1 MKFEQPTTFA
11 QLGEQPLQTRL
22 GLKKGWPL
30 APGNLDPQFPYG
42 LSVSIPNVILRFQVW
57 HKAVLTSSL
66 RIWAICRFLTT
77 LDSQAWEIA
86 WARIKQESQLELQL
100 CMEHCC
106 SRGWRHGIAHTG
118 EEAKRCPIVLYG
130 SHVLVDTGTAMLA
143 TLSRPY
149 TAPIRPSHHMTEIFS
164 LEKRKKI
171 AHYHNRTKGCVGHR
185 LDMGL
190 IIQLSVWCIPPHSC
204 CFYHLLFGVALTNV
218 PLATLFIHS
227 VICRTII
234 MPWMQISEQT
244 KQLVAPRG
252 TLSNKL

>member
-1 MKFEQPTTFA
+1 MKFEQPTFA

-57 HKAVLTSSL
+57 HKAILTSSL

-118 EEAKRCPIVLYG
+118 EEAEMSNCVLWQSRAGWHRHSYACDLEQALHCP
-130 SHVLVDTGTAMLA
+130 H
-143 TLSRPY
+143 
-149 TAPIRPSHHMTEIFS
+149 PS
-164 LEKRKKI
+164 K
-171 AHYHNRTKGCVGHR
+171 
-185 LDMGL
+185 
-190 IIQLSVWCIPPHSC
+190 PPHDRDLQFRKTEENS
-204 CFYHLLFGVALTNV
+204 AL
-218 PLATLFIHS
+218 S
-227 VICRTII
+227 
-234 MPWMQISEQT
+234 Q
-244 KQLVAPRG
+244 
-252 TLSNKL
+252 